1 MSTHGKPTENLSLPS
16 SHSPLSPLS
25 PLTCLHT
32 HTHTDTV
39 EWAIFQRAV
48 CREYS
53 IAETTIQQMREA
65 IDISGDGHVS
75 QLEFNLLTVGG
86 GLEEALQKL
95 QRDHSGGADG
105 VEQILPDGWE
115 RVSHR
120 LPDGTAKA
128 YYINHKTKT
137 TQWEPPKALNLCGKC
152 GCLRSPT
159 DFSPLELE
167 KVDGFCNA
175 CLDLTVGGGT
185 IDKRGD
191 CPACNKGVYAN
202 QPRSNVHGSY
212 YHAGCLAAQS
222 AAGGARPGTGQ
233 ADTYLPEIIRPSPGA
248 EEPAPAMSFRG
259 TATYPSQGIA
269 FDIEGRAAQNLEAGM
284 KIAWTVT
291 RWNDRPYTRGWQ
303 GIETY
308 SMRQDHSYTGAG
320 TCYRGSGAGII
331 QGNVECK
338 DVWKIL
344 ANTPK
349 DDLVLIINE
358 GCLELRFESEDGVWH
373 VNNTEEELDDFKLP
387 DIVGKKMENP
397 HLVLTADESINVLV
411 GCMSA
416 GMHQAKQAQGK
427 GTKLSKGSS
436 MMVLYVDLP
445 WR

>member
-1 MSTHGKPTENLSLPS
+1 
-16 SHSPLSPLS
+16 
-25 PLTCLHT
+25 LHT

-137 TQWEPPKALNLCGKC
+137 TQWEPPM
-152 GCLRSPT
+152 
-159 DFSPLELE
+159 
-167 KVDGFCNA
+167 
-175 CLDLTVGGGT
+175 
-185 IDKRGD
+185 
-191 CPACNKGVYAN
+191 
-202 QPRSNVHGSY
+202 
-212 YHAGCLAAQS
+212 AAQS
-222 AAGGARPGTGQ
+222 AAGGARPGSGQ

-248 EEPAPAMSFRG
+248 EEP
-259 TATYPSQGIA
+259 
-269 FDIEGRAAQNLEAGM
+269 
-284 KIAWTVT
+284 
-291 RWNDRPYTRGWQ
+291 
-303 GIETY
+303 
-308 SMRQDHSYTGAG
+308 
-320 TCYRGSGAGII
+320 
-331 QGNVECK
+331 
-338 DVWKIL
+338 
-344 ANTPK
+344 
-349 DDLVLIINE
+349 
-358 GCLELRFESEDGVWH
+358 
-373 VNNTEEELDDFKLP
+373 EEELDDFKLP

>member
-1 MSTHGKPTENLSLPS
+1 
-16 SHSPLSPLS
+16 
-25 PLTCLHT
+25 
-32 HTHTDTV
+32 
-39 EWAIFQRAV
+39 V

-248 EEPAPAMSFRG
+248 EEP
-259 TATYPSQGIA
+259 
-269 FDIEGRAAQNLEAGM
+269 
-284 KIAWTVT
+284 
-291 RWNDRPYTRGWQ
+291 
-303 GIETY
+303 
-308 SMRQDHSYTGAG
+308 
-320 TCYRGSGAGII
+320 
-331 QGNVECK
+331 
-338 DVWKIL
+338 
-344 ANTPK
+344 
-349 DDLVLIINE
+349 
-358 GCLELRFESEDGVWH
+358 
-373 VNNTEEELDDFKLP
+373 EEELDDFKLP